1 MLEETAMILDQKF
14 LIEGILF
21 LQQSR
26 NLYVGSPRTVCNGID
41 VLHNICRGVM
51 RNIHCVRTLLNPKQL
66 SVTVVF
72 SANES

>member
-26 NLYVGSPRTVCNGID
+26 NLYVGSPRTVCNGLMFCTIYVG
-41 VLHNICRGVM
+41 VL
-51 RNIHCVRTLLNPKQL
+51 
-66 SVTVVF
+66 
-72 SANES
+72 